1 MRVLVT
7 GGSGY
12 VGSTTV
18 RELAAAGHDI
28 LIYDNLSTGHR
39 RLSEGFEL
47 VEGDIAD
54 KEEL

>member
-28 LIYDNLSTGHR
+28 LIYDNLST
-39 RLSEGFEL
+39 
-47 VEGDIAD
+47 DIAGFPKGSNLL
-54 KEEL
+54 KEI